1 VYGETLKLYPNQIA
15 VGLAGVFLVMG
26 IAYVLQ
32 RGLKLQLNWY
42 LKLLLIPLCFYGV
55 AVAMPSGVSSYL
67 YFDF

>member
-1 VYGETLKLYPNQIA
+1 
-15 VGLAGVFLVMG
+15 
-26 IAYVLQ
+26 LQ

-55 AVAMPSGVSSYL
+55 AITMPSGVSSYL